1 MGIEWFRDLSITIL
15 CFVSTVVLIF
25 SAILIYLLYR
35 KAKSVLKLAES
46 VAKSAYDTVTMVQE
60 FIKPLL
66 SIGALIQGICG
77 GLGGIGNMFKKE
89 SNGGGKNNE

>member
-1 MGIEWFRDLSITIL
+1 VSIEWFRDLSITIL
-15 CFVSTVVLIF
+15 CFVTTLLLIF

-35 KAKSVLKLAES
+35 KAKSALQLAES
-46 VAKSAYDTVTMVQE
+46 AAQKAYDIVTMVQE

-66 SIGALIQGICG
+66 SIGAMIQGICG